1 MTQIDF
7 YSHAD
12 NKLQVACSLCAKV
25 LERGLRVMIYTPD
38 ADTTD
43 KLDKLMW
50 CYPAIGFIPHC
61 RAADRLAA
69 ETPVIIDHL
78 AEPLPHDDM
87 LLNLHPELPPFF
99 SRFQRL
105 IEIVGTDET
114 DSRAGRVRFRFYRD
128 RGYEIRHYDLNQSP
142 SSL

>member
-12 NKLQVACSLCAKV
+12 NKLQVACSLSAQA

-61 RAADRLAA
+61 RATDRLAA

-78 AEPLPHDDM
+78 AEPLPHDEV
-87 LLNLHPELPPFF
+87 LFNLHPELPSFF

-105 IEIVGTDET
+105 IEIVGADEI
-114 DSRAGRVRFRFYRD
+114 DSQAGRVRFRFYRD
-128 RGYEIRHYDLNQSP
+128 RGYEIRHHDLNQSP
-142 SSL
+142 GSL

>member
-12 NKLQVACSLCAKV
+12 NKLQFACSLSAQA
-25 LERGLRVMIYTPD
+25 LERGLRVMIYTAD
-38 ADTTD
+38 AEATD

-61 RAADRLAA
+61 RATDRLAE

-78 AEPLPHDDM
+78 AEPLLHDQV
-87 LLNLHPELPPFF
+87 LLNLHPAFPPFF

-105 IEIVGTDET
+105 IEIVGTDEK
-114 DSRAGRVRFRFYRD
+114 DSQAGRERFRFYRD
-128 RGYEIRHYDLNQSP
+128 RGYEVRHHDLSRSP
-142 SSL
+142 GTL

>member
-12 NKLQVACSLCAKV
+12 NKLQVACSLCANA
-25 LERGLRVMIYTPD
+25 LERGMRVMIYTVD

-61 RAADRLAA
+61 RAADPLAA
-69 ETPVIIDHL
+69 ETPVIIDHV
-78 AEPLPHDDM
+78 AEPLPHDEI
-87 LLNLHPELPPFF
+87 LLNLRPEFPPFF

-105 IEIVGTDET
+105 IEIVGADKI
-114 DSRAGRVRFRFYRD
+114 DSQAGRERFRFYRD
-128 RGYEIRHYDLNQSP
+128 RGYEIRHYDLNQST
-142 SSL
+142 SL

>member
-12 NKLQVACSLCAKV
+12 NKLQVACSLSAQA
-25 LERGLRVMIYTPD
+25 LERGLRVMIYTAD
-38 ADTTD
+38 ADATD
-43 KLDKLMW
+43 KLDRLMW

-61 RAADRLAA
+61 RATDQLAE

-78 AEPLPHDDM
+78 AEPLLHDQV
-87 LLNLHPELPPFF
+87 LFNLHPAFPPFF

-105 IEIVGTDET
+105 IEIVGVDEK
-114 DSRAGRVRFRFYRD
+114 DSQAGRKRFRFYRD
-128 RGYEIRHYDLNQSP
+128 RGYEVRHHDLSRSP
-142 SSL
+142 GIL

>member
-12 NKLQVACSLCAKV
+12 NKLQVACSLSAQA
-25 LERGLRVMIYTPD
+25 LERTLRVMIYTAD
-38 ADTTD
+38 ADATD

-61 RAADRLAA
+61 RAADRLAE

-78 AEPLPHDDM
+78 AEPLLHDQV
-87 LLNLHPELPPFF
+87 LLNLHPDYPPFF

-105 IEIVGTDET
+105 IEIVGTDEK
-114 DSRAGRVRFRFYRD
+114 DRQAGRERFRFYRD
-128 RGYEIRHYDLNQSP
+128 RGYEVRHHDLSRSP
-142 SSL
+142 GTL

>member
-12 NKLQVACSLCAKV
+12 NKLQVACNLCAQA

-38 ADTTD
+38 ADTTN

-61 RAADRLAA
+61 RAADQLAA

-105 IEIVGTDET
+105 IEIVGADET

-128 RGYEIRHYDLNQSP
+128 RGYEIHHHDLNQSP
-142 SSL
+142 GSL

>member
-12 NKLQVACSLCAKV
+12 NKLQVACSLCAQA

-87 LLNLHPELPPFF
+87 LLNLHTELPPFF

-105 IEIVGTDET
+105 IEIVSTDEK
-114 DSRAGRVRFRFYRD
+114 DNQAGRVRFRFYRD
-128 RGYEIRHYDLNQSP
+128 RGYEIRHHDLNQSP
-142 SSL
+142 GSL

>member
-12 NKLQVACSLCAKV
+12 NKLQVACSLSAQA
-25 LERGLRVMIYTPD
+25 LERGLRVMIYTAD
-38 ADTTD
+38 AEATD

-61 RAADRLAA
+61 RATDRLAE

-78 AEPLPHDDM
+78 AEPLVHDQV
-87 LLNLHPELPPFF
+87 LLNLHPAFPPFF

-105 IEIVGTDET
+105 IEIVGTDEK
-114 DSRAGRVRFRFYRD
+114 DSQAGRERFRFYRD
-128 RGYEIRHYDLNQSP
+128 RGYEVRHHDLSRSP
-142 SSL
+142 GTL

>member
-12 NKLQVACSLCAKV
+12 NKLQVACSLSVQA
-25 LERGLRVMIYTPD
+25 LERSLRVMIYTAD

-61 RAADRLAA
+61 RATDRLAA

-78 AEPLPHDDM
+78 AEPLPHDEV
-87 LLNLHPELPPFF
+87 LLNLHPAYPLFF

-105 IEIVGTDET
+105 IEIVGTDEK
-114 DSRAGRVRFRFYRD
+114 DSQAGRERFRFYRD
-128 RGYEIRHYDLNQSP
+128 RGYEIRHHDLSQSP
-142 SSL
+142 GSL

>member
-12 NKLQVACSLCAKV
+12 NKLQVACSLCAQA

-50 CYPAIGFIPHC
+50 CYPA
-61 RAADRLAA
+61 
-69 ETPVIIDHL
+69 
-78 AEPLPHDDM
+78 
-87 LLNLHPELPPFF
+87 
-99 SRFQRL
+99 
-105 IEIVGTDET
+105 
-114 DSRAGRVRFRFYRD
+114 
-128 RGYEIRHYDLNQSP
+128 
-142 SSL
+142 

>member
-12 NKLQVACSLCAKV
+12 NKLQVACNLCAQA

-61 RAADRLAA
+61 RATDRLAA

-78 AEPLPHDDM
+78 AEPLPHDEV
-87 LLNLHPELPPFF
+87 LLNLHPAFPPFF

-105 IEIVGTDET
+105 IEIVGTDEK
-114 DSRAGRVRFRFYRD
+114 DSRAGRERFRFYRD
-128 RGYEIRHYDLNQSP
+128 RGYEIRHHDLSQSP
-142 SSL
+142 GSL

>member
-12 NKLQVACSLCAKV
+12 NKLQVACSLSVQA
-25 LERGLRVMIYTPD
+25 LERSLRVMIYTAD

-61 RAADRLAA
+61 RATDRLAA

-78 AEPLPHDDM
+78 AEPLPHDEV
-87 LLNLHPELPPFF
+87 LLNLHPAFPPFF

-105 IEIVGTDET
+105 IEIVGTDEK
-114 DSRAGRVRFRFYRD
+114 DSRAGRERFRFYRD
-128 RGYEIRHYDLNQSP
+128 RGYEIRHHDLSQSP
-142 SSL
+142 GSL

>member
-1 MTQIDF
+1 MTQIEF

-12 NKLQVACSLCAKV
+12 NKLQVACNLCAKA
-25 LERGLRVMIYTPD
+25 LQRDLRVMIYTPD
-38 ADTTD
+38 PDTTE

-61 RAADRLAA
+61 RAADRLAQ
-69 ETPVIIDHL
+69 ETPVIIDHI
-78 AEPLPHDDM
+78 AEPLPHDEL
-87 LLNLHPELPPFF
+87 LLNLHSELPPFF

-105 IEIVGTDET
+105 IEIVSTDKI
-114 DSRAGRVRFRFYRD
+114 DSEAGRQRFRFYRD

-142 SSL
+142 DFL

>member
-12 NKLQVACSLCAKV
+12 NKLQVACSLSAQA

-78 AEPLPHDDM
+78 AEPLPHDEV
-87 LLNLHPELPPFF
+87 LFNLHPELPPFF
-99 SRFQRL
+99 SRFQRV
-105 IEIVGTDET
+105 IEIVGADEI
-114 DSRAGRVRFRFYRD
+114 DSRAGRLRFRFYRD
-128 RGYEIRHYDLNQSP
+128 RGYEIRHHDLNQSP
-142 SSL
+142 GSL

>member
-12 NKLQVACSLCAKV
+12 NKLQVACSLSAKA
-25 LERGLRVMIYTPD
+25 LERGLRVMIYTAD

-43 KLDKLMW
+43 KLDRLMW

-61 RAADRLAA
+61 RATDRLAA

-78 AEPLPHDDM
+78 AEPLPHDEV
-87 LLNLHPELPPFF
+87 LLNLHPDYPPFF

-105 IEIVGTDET
+105 IEIVSTDEK
-114 DSRAGRVRFRFYRD
+114 DGQAGRVRFRFYRD
-128 RGYEIRHYDLNQSP
+128 RGYEIHHHDLSQSP
-142 SSL
+142 GSL

>member
-12 NKLQVACSLCAKV
+12 NKLQVACSLSAQA
-25 LERGLRVMIYTPD
+25 LERGLRVMIYTAD
-38 ADTTD
+38 ADATD
-43 KLDKLMW
+43 KLDRLMW

-61 RAADRLAA
+61 RATDRLAE

-78 AEPLPHDDM
+78 AEPLLHDQV
-87 LLNLHPELPPFF
+87 LFNLHPAFPPFF

-105 IEIVGTDET
+105 IEIVGTDEK
-114 DSRAGRVRFRFYRD
+114 DSQAGRERFRFYRD
-128 RGYEIRHYDLNQSP
+128 RGYEVHHHDLSRSP
-142 SSL
+142 GTL

>member
-12 NKLQVACSLCAKV
+12 NKLQVACSLSAQA
-25 LERGLRVMIYTPD
+25 LERALRVMIYTAD
-38 ADTTD
+38 ADATD

-61 RAADRLAA
+61 RAADRLAE

-78 AEPLPHDDM
+78 AEPLLHDQV
-87 LLNLHPELPPFF
+87 LLNLHPDYPPFF

-105 IEIVGTDET
+105 IEIVGTDEK
-114 DSRAGRVRFRFYRD
+114 DRQAGRERFRFYRD
-128 RGYEIRHYDLNQSP
+128 RGYEVSHHDLSRSP
-142 SSL
+142 GTL

>member
-12 NKLQVACSLCAKV
+12 NKLQVACSLCAKA

-61 RAADRLAA
+61 RANDQLAA

-78 AEPLPHDDM
+78 AEPLPHDDV
-87 LLNLHPELPPFF
+87 LLNLHPALPPFF

-114 DSRAGRVRFRFYRD
+114 DSQAGRVRFRFYRD
-128 RGYEIRHYDLNQSP
+128 RGYEIRHHDLNQSTG
-142 SSL
+142 SL